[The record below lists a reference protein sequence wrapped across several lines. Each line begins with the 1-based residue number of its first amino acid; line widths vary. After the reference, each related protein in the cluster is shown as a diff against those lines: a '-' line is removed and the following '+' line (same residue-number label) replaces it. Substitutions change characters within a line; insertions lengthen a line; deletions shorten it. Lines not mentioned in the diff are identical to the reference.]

1 MDGTIYKNTG
11 YIGNSAEKLI
21 LKHKGKEFH
30 LQVEEAPE
38 PKDIIWENMK
48 YSRFNKFIRS

>member
-11 YIGNSAEKLI
+11 YIGNSADKLI
-21 LKHKGKEFH
+21 LKYKGKEFH